1 MKSNPAEQRVFNTR
15 TTIRC
20 KNTLID
26 LSKPVVMGIL
36 NLTPDSFF
44 DGGKYT
50 ENKAIIRHAGRLLKD
65 GAAIIDLGAASSRP
79 GSKAISEKTELKR
92 LIPALKGILDRHPE
106 AIISVDTWRSEVAE
120 RCIQEGAS
128 IINDISAG
136 NLDLNMFKTVARLG
150 VPYIMMHMQG
160 TPQTMQ
166 IKPEY
171 KDVVT
176 EVFRDF
182 NQKLSVLRKNGATDI
197 LIDPGFGF
205 GKTLEQNYRLLN
217 ALPEFSLLGY
227 PILVGISRKS
237 MICKALNVTP
247 EKALNGTT
255 ALHMAALMK
264 GAAVLRVHDVKEA
277 TETIRLFN
285 QIKHQ
290 GTIGVHVE
298 VSP

>member
-50 ENKAIIRHAGRLLKD
+50 ENKAIIRHAGHLLKE
-65 GAAIIDLGAASSRP
+65 GASIIDLGAASSRP

-160 TPQTMQ
+160 TPETMQ

-217 ALPEFSLLGY
+217 ALPEFTLLGY

-277 TETIRLFN
+277 IETIRLFN

-290 GTIGVHVE
+290 DTIG
-298 VSP
+298 

>member
-50 ENKAIIRHAGRLLKD
+50 ENKAIIRQAGRLLKE
-65 GAAIIDLGAASSRP
+65 GASIIDLGAASSRP

-136 NLDLNMFKTVARLG
+136 NLDQNMFKTVARLG

-160 TPQTMQ
+160 TPETMQ

-182 NQKLSVLRKNGATDI
+182 NQKLSVLRKSGVTDI

-205 GKTLEQNYRLLN
+205 GKTLEQNYSLLN

-277 TETIRLFN
+277 IETIRLFN

-290 GTIGVHVE
+290 GTIG
-298 VSP
+298 